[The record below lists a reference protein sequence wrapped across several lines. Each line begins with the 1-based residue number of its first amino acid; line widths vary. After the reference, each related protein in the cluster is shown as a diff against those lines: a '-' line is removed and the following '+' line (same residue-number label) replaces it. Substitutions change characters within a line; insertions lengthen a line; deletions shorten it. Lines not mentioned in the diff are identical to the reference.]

1 MSAPDGEIPDGS
13 ASAGAGLAAW
23 AGKSAAEWKGEAT
36 SGIANRFEGPDGFWG
51 KITTHVF
58 DPAAADLA
66 DLQDRTQTLEGVIG
80 YAHAYCTGGAPVGN
94 ADTFIPLNIPVGPA
108 VGVTRTS
115 NRFLLGSRGLWI
127 AQGQIGY
134 DSISGVLNTYIN
146 AQIRIYTPAGTL
158 FAQRIAET
166 VTSAQHTCTVQM
178 PFVVPAAGY
187 WAELWGFM
195 GLARGIK
202 GGSNWTGLSVQKE
215 STETS

>member
-1 MSAPDGEIPDGS
+1 MTTPDGS
-13 ASAGAGLAAW
+13 SPPDALGTGQFAAW
-23 AGKSAAEWKGEAT
+23 QAMTEADAKAQMRGPISGFSTAQTNFHGKFDGYAT
-36 SGIANRFEGPDGFWG
+36 G
-51 KITTHVF
+51 T
-58 DPAAADLA
+58 DLA
-66 DLQDRTQTLEGVIG
+66 DLQDRTQMLEGVIG

-108 VGVTRTS
+108 VGVTRTT

-146 AQIRIYTPAGTL
+146 AQIRIYTPGGTL